1 MTYNAEI
8 KTVDGGVGLYING
21 EKTAPVLYA
30 LSDIPA
36 SKSNTAQ
43 AQRNIANFA
52 RAGVNLVQVDTKL
65 GLGWHKSTT
74 VEFDGIQAEIAGALD
89 VNPDAA
95 IMVRLHMNPPYW
107 WIRDN
112 PDECVLVNGEL
123 GVDDGEQDRLIR
135 GDSADDNHMRA
146 SIASEKWLSE
156 ASDMLAQMCQAI
168 RDTEEGR
175 HVIAIQVAYGMF
187 GEWHQWVN
195 DTSAP
200 MQRRFRKYLKEKYGT
215 VEALR
220 AAWGC
225 DDVDFETAQ
234 MKPDWKSPSSLG
246 DYRDPKDSMQIVDS
260 QYTIQLTTIE
270 AISRFCKIVKENW
283 NRPVLAGTFY
293 GYYVCVAEQNAP
305 VRGHLLPEMMFADKN
320 VDFLSG
326 PFPYEDNRKLV
337 VGAPMSRGVLESCR
351 LNGKLWFTEMDQ
363 RPEGIDYFPHG
374 DPEKLDET
382 IFQLRKCSFH
392 PIYAGQGFWYY
403 DHRVIPKLL
412 ASEGVTNP
420 MADSIYR
427 KVGWWDT
434 PELMEEIKQM
444 QAVMQKYAQR
454 PYQASAQVLIVH
466 NPKGRFYQKNFTE
479 DEYQLH
485 SSISFAGAAYDEIY
499 LPDLELAEMDR
510 YKCVIFTNCVLLTEF
525 DREMIVR
532 RCAGKTVL
540 FTGAAGYVDGKCAD
554 LANIEVLTG
563 MRVGILCA
571 GERTAR
577 SVWDKCND
585 AVVEN
590 KTMEISPQL
599 YIEEGYGE
607 ELLRYTESGKAACAR
622 RGNIYFSAFQRT
634 STDFMRA
641 ILREAGVHIWCESG
655 DAIQAGCGLVA
666 LNCYEGGER
675 ELYFKNGKTLKIK
688 LPRCTSAIF
697 DVETCERVL

>member
-1 MTYNAEI
+1 MVYTAEI
-8 KTVDGGVGLYING
+8 KTVDGSVGLYING

-65 GLGWHKSTT
+65 GLGWHKSTS

-89 VNPDAA
+89 ANPDAG
-95 IMVRLHMNPPYW
+95 IMIRLHMNPPYW

-112 PDECVLVNGEL
+112 PDECALHDGVLGC
-123 GVDDGEQDRLIR
+123 DDGEQDRLIR
-135 GDSADDNHMRA
+135 GDNENSLRA
-146 SIASEKWLSE
+146 SIASEKWLDE
-156 ASDMLAQMCQAI
+156 VSDLLAKLCQYLQG
-168 RDTEEGR
+168 TEEGD

-200 MQRRFRKYLKEKYGT
+200 MCRRFRRYLKEKYGT

-220 AAWGC
+220 AAWNC
-225 DDVDFETAQ
+225 SDIDFETAE

-246 DYRDPKDSMQIVDS
+246 DYRDPVDSMQIIDS
-260 QYTIQLTTIE
+260 QYTIQLTTVE
-270 AISRFCKIVKENW
+270 AISRFCRVIKENW
-283 NRPVLAGTFY
+283 RRPVLAGTFY

-305 VRGHLLPEMMFADKN
+305 VRGHLLPEMMFADEN

-351 LNGKLWFTEMDQ
+351 LRGKLWFTEMDQ

-382 IFQLRKCSFH
+382 IFQLRKCAFH
-392 PIYAGQGFWYY
+392 PIYGGQGFWYY

-412 ASEGVTNP
+412 ESENVTNP
-420 MADSIYR
+420 MAGSIYR

-434 PELMEEIKQM
+434 PELMDEIERM
-444 QAVMQKYAQR
+444 QTVMRKYAEK
-454 PYQASAQVLIVH
+454 PYSALADVLIVH
-466 NPKGRFYQKNFTE
+466 NPKGRFYQKNFVE

-499 LPDLELAEMDR
+499 LPDLDLAEMDR
-510 YKCVIFTNCVLLTEF
+510 YKCVIFTNCVLLTEA
-525 DREMIVR
+525 DREMVVR
-532 RCAGKTVL
+532 RCEGKTVL
-540 FTGAAGYVDGKCAD
+540 FTGAAGYTDGKSAS
-554 LANIEVLTG
+554 LANIEALTG
-563 MRVGILCA
+563 MKVGVLDV
-571 GERTAR
+571 GERVAH
-577 SVWDKCND
+577 SVWEKCEGT
-585 AVVEN
+585 VVEN

-599 YIEEGYGE
+599 YIESGYDT
-607 ELLRYTESGKAACAR
+607 ELLRYAESGKVACAR
-622 RGNIYFSAFQRT
+622 RGKLFFTAFQRT
-634 STDFMRA
+634 STDFMRE
-641 ILREAGVHIWCESG
+641 ILRAAGAHLWRLSG
-655 DAIQAGCGLVA
+655 DSVQAGCGLVA
-666 LNCYEGGER
+666 LNCYEGGDR
-675 ELYFKNGKTLKIK
+675 ELTLKNGKKIK
-688 LPRCTSAIF
+688 ITLPRCTSAIF
-697 DVETCERVL
+697 DSESGERVL

>member
-1 MTYNAEI
+1 MTYSAEI
-8 KTVDGGVGLYING
+8 RNTDGSVGLYING

-36 SKSNTAQ
+36 SRSNTAQ

-52 RAGVNLVQVDTKL
+52 RSGVNLVQVDTRL
-65 GLGWHKSTT
+65 CLGWHKSTP

-89 VNPDAA
+89 ANPDAG
-95 IMVRLHMNPPYW
+95 IMIRIHMNPPYW

-135 GDSADDNHMRA
+135 GDSADENHIRVG
-146 SIASEKWLSE
+146 IASEKWLSE
-156 ASDMLAQMCQAI
+156 ASDMLARMCRAI

-175 HVIAIQVAYGMF
+175 HVVAIQVAYGMF

-195 DTSAP
+195 DTSEP
-200 MQRRFRKYLKEKYGT
+200 MRRRLCKYLREKYGT
-215 VEALR
+215 VEELR
-220 AAWGC
+220 KSWGRE
-225 DDVDFETAQ
+225 DVDFDNAQ
-234 MKPDWKSPSSLG
+234 MKPDWTQPASLG
-246 DYRDPKDSMQIVDS
+246 DYRAPADSMQIIDS
-260 QYTIQLTTIE
+260 QYTIQLTTVE
-270 AISRFCKIVKENW
+270 AISRFCRVVKENW

-293 GYYVCVAEQNAP
+293 GYYVCVAEQSAP
-305 VRGHLLPEMMFADKN
+305 VRGHLLPERMFADKN

-374 DPEKLDET
+374 DSEKLDET

-412 ASEGVTNP
+412 ADGVTNP
-420 MADSIYR
+420 MAGSIYR

-444 QAVMQKYAQR
+444 QEVMQKYARR
-454 PYQASAQVLIVH
+454 PYKASAQVLIVH

-485 SSISFAGAAYDEIY
+485 ASISFAGAPYDEIY
-499 LPDLELAEMDR
+499 LPDLAVADMER
-510 YKCVIFTNCVLLTEF
+510 YKCIIFTNCVLLTDA
-525 DREMIVR
+525 DRELIAR
-532 RCAGKTVL
+532 RCEGKTLL
-540 FTGAAGYVDGKCAD
+540 FTGAAGYTDGRT
-554 LANIEVLTG
+554 ANLENVEALTG
-563 MRVGILCA
+563 MKVSVLQKE
-571 GERTAR
+571 ERKAL
-577 SVWDKCND
+577 SVWNSCDS
-585 AVVEN
+585 AEVVNETH
-590 KTMEISPQL
+590 KISPQL
-599 YIEEGYGE
+599 CIEGGFDE
-607 ELLRYTESGKAACAR
+607 ELLRYSESGKVAGAR
-622 RGNIYFSAFQRT
+622 RGNIFYTAFQRT
-634 STDFMRA
+634 STEFMRE
-641 ILREAGVHIWCESG
+641 ILRASGVHLYCESG
-655 DAIQAGCGLVA
+655 DAVQAGGGLVA

-675 ELYFKNGKTLKIK
+675 TLTLLNGKRITVM
-688 LPRCTSAIF
+688 LPKCTSAIF
-697 DVETCERVL
+697 DSETGERVL

>member
-1 MTYNAEI
+1 MAYTAEK
-8 KTVDGGVGLYING
+8 KTVDGSVGLYVNG
-21 EKTAPVLYA
+21 VKTAPVLYA

-36 SKSNTAQ
+36 SRSNTAQ

-65 GLGWHKSTT
+65 NIGWHKSTP

-89 VNPDAA
+89 ANPDAA

-112 PDECVLVNGEL
+112 PDECALPNGEI
-123 GVDDGEQDRLIR
+123 GIDDGEQDRLIR
-135 GDSADDNHMRA
+135 GDNENSLRA
-146 SIASEKWLSE
+146 SIASEKWLDE
-156 ASDMLAQMCQAI
+156 VSDLLANLCQYLQG
-168 RDTEEGR
+168 TEEGD
-175 HVIAIQVAYGMF
+175 HVIAIQVAYGMY

-200 MQRRFRKYLKEKYGT
+200 MCRRFRRYLKEKYGT

-220 AAWGC
+220 AAWNC
-225 DDVDFETAQ
+225 SDVDFETAE

-246 DYRDPKDSMQIVDS
+246 DYRDPADSMQIIDS
-260 QYTIQLTTIE
+260 QYTIQLTTVE
-270 AISRFCKIVKENW
+270 AISRFCRVIKENW
-283 NRPVLAGTFY
+283 SRPVLAGTFY

-305 VRGHLLPEMMFADKN
+305 VRGHLLPEMMFADEN

-351 LNGKLWFTEMDQ
+351 LNGKLWLTEMDQ

-382 IFQLRKCSFH
+382 IFQLRKCAFH
-392 PIYAGQGFWYY
+392 PIYGGQGFWYY

-412 ASEGVTNP
+412 ESENVTNP
-420 MADSIYR
+420 MAGSIYR

-434 PELMEEIKQM
+434 PELMDEIERM
-444 QAVMQKYAQR
+444 QTVMRKYAEK
-454 PYQASAQVLIVH
+454 PYSALADVLIVH
-466 NPKGRFYQKNFTE
+466 NPKGRFYQKNFVE

-510 YKCVIFTNCVLLTEF
+510 YKCVIFTNCVLLTES

-540 FTGAAGYVDGKCAD
+540 FTGAAGYVDGKRAD
-554 LANIEVLTG
+554 LANVEALTG

-571 GERTAR
+571 GERTAH

-599 YIEEGYGE
+599 YIEEGCGE
-607 ELLRYTESGKAACAR
+607 ELLRYTESGKVACVR

-675 ELYFKNGKTLKIK
+675 ELCFKNGKMLKIK

-697 DVETCERVL
+697 DVETCERIL